1 MSATLTIRREGDDW
15 FVEDGAARVHI
26 TNPSIGIIAKLVADW
41 DAKGMRPMAIAST
54 AAYEAAKARIHQ
66 LADAKAGSTEA
77 DELAGLVATVK
88 DWEDRQL
95 TGAASAPGHFDTP
108 RRPGQP
114 GDEGE
119 SRAGPN
125 PRSRHAS
132 GPHPPYE
139 ANDPDGAAAEKHVAS
154 TAGHPDPAE
163 AATRPSGNI
172 RTI

>member
-15 FVEDGAARVHI
+15 FVDDGSARIHL
-26 TNPSIGIIAKLVADW
+26 TKPSGGIIEQFVADW
-41 DAKGMRPMAIAST
+41 DAKGMRPMAIASS

-66 LADAKAGSTEA
+66 LADAREGSTEA

-108 RRPGQP
+108 RRAGQP
-114 GDEGE
+114 GEESE

-132 GPHPPYE
+132 GPHPPYA
-139 ANDPDGAAAEKHVAS
+139 ANDTEGIAAEKHVAS
-154 TAGHPDPAE
+154 TASYPDPAE
-163 AATRPSGNI
+163 AATRPSGKI

>member
-1 MSATLTIRREGDDW
+1 VSATFTVRREGDDW
-15 FVEDGAARVHI
+15 FVEDGSIRVHI
-26 TNPSIGIIAKLVADW
+26 IKPSGCIIERFVANW
-41 DAKGMRPMAIAST
+41 DEKGMTLMAIAFT
-54 AAYEAAKARIHQ
+54 AAYEATKARIHQ
-66 LADAKAGSTEA
+66 LADAIEGSTEA

-114 GDEGE
+114 GEEGA
-119 SRAGPN
+119 SRAGTN

-139 ANDPDGAAAEKHVAS
+139 ANDLEGAAAEKHVTS
-154 TAGHPDPAE
+154 TASHRDSAE
-163 AATRPSGNI
+163 AATHPSGNI

>member
-1 MSATLTIRREGDDW
+1 M
-15 FVEDGAARVHI
+15 
-26 TNPSIGIIAKLVADW
+26 KL
-41 DAKGMRPMAIAST
+41 MTIASN

-66 LADAKAGSTEA
+66 LADAQEGSAEA
-77 DELAGLVATVK
+77 DELAGLVATVR
-88 DWEDRQL
+88 DWEERRQ

-108 RRPGQP
+108 RRPGQSGEE
-114 GDEGE
+114 GD

-139 ANDPDGAAAEKHVAS
+139 ADDQEGAAAEKHVAS

-163 AATRPSGNI
+163 AATRPSGTI
-172 RTI
+172 RTT

>member
-15 FVEDGAARVHI
+15 FVEDGLTRIHI
-26 TNPSIGIIAKLVADW
+26 TNPSGGIIEQFFADW
-41 DAKGMRPMAIAST
+41 DAKGMRPMALASS
-54 AAYEAAKARIHQ
+54 AEYEAAKARIHQ
-66 LADAKAGSTEA
+66 LADAEEGSTEA

-95 TGAASAPGHFDTP
+95 IGAASTPGHFDTP

-114 GDEGE
+114 GERSV

-139 ANDPDGAAAEKHVAS
+139 ANDTVGTAAEKHVAS
-154 TAGHPDPAE
+154 TASHPDPAE

>member
-1 MSATLTIRREGDDW
+1 VSATLTICREGDAW
-15 FVEDGAARVHI
+15 FVEDGLVRVHI
-26 TNPSIGIIAKLVADW
+26 TKPSGGIIERFVANW
-41 DAKGMRPMAIAST
+41 DAKGMTPMVITST

-66 LADAKAGSTEA
+66 LTDAKEGSTEA
-77 DELAGLVATVK
+77 AELAGLGATVK

-95 TGAASAPGHFDTP
+95 TGAVSAPGHFETP

-114 GDEGE
+114 GGEGE

-125 PRSRHAS
+125 PRSRHES
-132 GPHPPYE
+132 GPHHTYE
-139 ANDPDGAAAEKHVAS
+139 ASDPEDAAAEKHVAS
-154 TAGHPDPAE
+154 TASHPDPAE

>member
-1 MSATLTIRREGDDW
+1 MSVTLTIRREGDDW
-15 FVEDGAARVHI
+15 FVEDGAVRVHI
-26 TNPSIGIIAKLVADW
+26 TKPSGGIIEQFVANW
-41 DAKGMRPMAIAST
+41 DAKEITPMAIASS

-66 LADAKAGSTEA
+66 LAHAKEGSTEA
-77 DELAGLVATVK
+77 EELAGLIAAVK

-114 GDEGE
+114 GEEDE

-139 ANDPDGAAAEKHVAS
+139 ANDLEGAAAEKHVAS
-154 TAGHPDPAE
+154 TASHPDPAE

>member
-1 MSATLTIRREGDDW
+1 MSATLTIRREADDW
-15 FVEDGAARVHI
+15 LVEDGGARVHI
-26 TNPSIGIIAKLVADW
+26 TKPSHGIIEQFVADW
-41 DAKGMRPMAIAST
+41 EAKGMRPMAIAST
-54 AAYEAAKARIHQ
+54 TAYEAAKARIHQ
-66 LADAKAGSTEA
+66 LADAKEGSTEA
-77 DELAGLVATVK
+77 DELAGLIATVQ

-114 GDEGE
+114 GEESE

-132 GPHPPYE
+132 GPHPPYQT
-139 ANDPDGAAAEKHVAS
+139 NDPEGAAAEKHVAS
-154 TAGHPDPAE
+154 TASHLDPAE
-163 AATRPSGNI
+163 AATLPSGNI

>member
-1 MSATLTIRREGDDW
+1 MSATLTICREGDDW
-15 FVEDGAARVHI
+15 FVEDGSVRVHI
-26 TNPSIGIIAKLVADW
+26 TKPSGGIIERFVANW
-41 DAKGMRPMAIAST
+41 DAKGMTPMAIAST
-54 AAYEAAKARIHQ
+54 AAYEAAKARIQQ
-66 LADAKAGSTEA
+66 LADAKEGSTEA
-77 DELAGLVATVK
+77 DELAGLIATVN

-95 TGAASAPGHFDTP
+95 TGAASSPGHFDTP

-114 GDEGE
+114 GEEGE

-154 TAGHPDPAE
+154 TASHPDPAE